1 MPPLALA
8 LVLLSA
14 TLHAT
19 WNLLIARSRDT
30 DVTTAV
36 AVPIGALIFLPFALP
51 TWRIEPEA
59 WPFLITS
66 MVLELVYLALLAA
79 AYGRADLSL
88 IYPLARGLAPV
99 IVLIFGTIVLQL
111 SNSPGEIVGV
121 LAVGAGV
128 MLVRGLGR
136 GSSGSSDWPGTLLA
150 LAVAVTIGVVHARR
164 SPGVAVRV
172 ADGVRRRCPG
182 TAAASSTSSW
192 SRGAGVAGWSDRR
205 SGH

>member
-88 IYPLARGLAPV
+88 IYPARPR
-99 IVLIFGTIVLQL
+99 
-111 SNSPGEIVGV
+111 P
-121 LAVGAGV
+121 GAGHRAH
-128 MLVRGLGR
+128 LRDGR
-136 GSSGSSDWPGTLLA
+136 ARSSRTRPARSS
-150 LAVAVTIGVVHARR
+150 
-164 SPGVAVRV
+164 
-172 ADGVRRRCPG
+172 
-182 TAAASSTSSW
+182 ASW
-192 SRGAGVAGWSDRR
+192 R
-205 SGH
+205 SGPG